1 MDADVK
7 FKGVATD
14 FGQADL
20 AAVGVS
26 LGASVKAVRKLY
38 LCSYHGVNYTSS
50 AFWCQWG
57 HVRVFVTRRCFV
69 RIAYKRRRAGGSALR
84 IFQRNRPQ
92 AANLLV

>member
-38 LCSYHGVNYTSS
+38 LCSCHGVNYTSL
-50 AFWCQWG
+50 AFWCQRAVCRFLSHG
-57 HVRVFVTRRCFV
+57 GVSFV
-69 RIAYKRRRAGGSALR
+69 
-84 IFQRNRPQ
+84 
-92 AANLLV
+92 